1 MNPIFLV
8 EISGFPG
15 RKPRPP
21 RQGAMEKV
29 GHFTWA
35 SNVSLSKYTK
45 AKFAPYVG
53 GDGKG
58 WGVQLRLEM
67 GIYDILYIYIT
78 YRQMVYIYG
87 I

>member
-53 GDGKG
+53 GDG
-58 WGVQLRLEM
+58 M
-67 GIYDILYIYIT
+67 GLGGAVEVRNGYDIYI
-78 YRQMVYIYG
+78 
-87 I
+87 